1 MKKQIQTALAGLA
14 ILALAGCASGGDAGA
29 NGGSDKLTMLFPVG
43 SIIQY
48 HPWYIAEEKGWFK
61 EEGVNVALEIGDGS
75 SGILQQVISGNADAA
90 LPSPGAVL
98 TAVNSGHDLRMIYQY
113 QYGNI
118 FSLGVPASSDIKEP
132 SQLAGTTIGVSEMSG
147 GEVPLVRAVL
157 RDAGVGIDSGG
168 NSAHLLE
175 VGAGG
180 ALAIQSLQKGDVQSY
195 SSNLFDLATM
205 ESQGIPMRNILPENI
220 RSFPAN
226 GVVVTADALKN
237 NKDSLAAMQRAV
249 AKATKW
255 AEENP
260 EEAKAIAA
268 KIAPEEFEDQKVAD
282 AAWTVAVELRTPS
295 HPETLMGT
303 PLRSGWDLFYEFLQQ
318 GDEMEGAVADNLNLD
333 KLLDLSLLES
343 INSFSA
349 PSAAA
354 KETK

>member
-1 MKKQIQTALAGLA
+1 MKKQIQAVVAGLA
-14 ILALAGCASGGDAGA
+14 LLALAGCASGGDAKA

-61 EEGVNVALEIGDGS
+61 EEGVDVALEIGDGS

-118 FSLGVPASSDIKEP
+118 FSLGVPESSPIQEP
-132 SQLAGTTIGVSEMSG
+132 AQLAGTTIGVSELSG

-157 RDAGVGIDSGG
+157 RDAGVGIDTGG

-180 ALAIQSLQKGDVQSY
+180 ALAIQSLEKNDVQSY
-195 SSNLFDLATM
+195 SSNRFDLATM
-205 ESQGIPMRNILPENI
+205 EAQGTRMRNILPEKI
-220 RSFPAN
+220 RAFPAN

-237 NKDSLAAMQRAV
+237 NRDALVAMQRAV
-249 AKATKW
+249 ARATVW

-260 EEAKAIAA
+260 AEAKAIAA
-268 KIAPEEFEDQKVAD
+268 KIAPEEFEDVALAE
-282 AAWTVAVELRTPS
+282 AAWKVAVELRTPS
-295 HPETLMGT
+295 NPEAPMGT
-303 PLRSGWDLFYEFLQQ
+303 PVRSGWDLFYEFLQQ
-318 GDEMEGAVADNLNLD
+318 GDEMEGAVSDDISLD
-333 KLLDLSLLES
+333 KVLDHSLLES

-349 PSAAA
+349 PGSAP